1 MTINWF
7 EIFGAIITILCAL
20 ITRFIVPWVKEK
32 IEASRYKNIMDKIID
47 AVHGVEEIYKQSGM
61 GEIKKQEVINYIS
74 MYLLKKNIRL
84 SDEEI
89 ELLIHS
95 AVCQLHL
102 EEKEA

>member
-61 GEIKKQEVINYIS
+61 GETKKQEVINYIS